1 VNVRAQ
7 GLLNAAAWI
16 EQRYGR
22 EMLAEVLASVRPATR
37 ERYVTAIAIEW
48 HPLAEFIDFM
58 EVAERV
64 TRAKDGALAR
74 EMGANGARQNLK
86 GVVKRSLFYLA
97 SPDYLLRRIAG
108 LWQQFN
114 DRGAMHLR
122 HLDDRYGILE
132 VEGVPEPHRLF
143 CATLTGWTEVVAE
156 AVGFIKPQV
165 QHRECRASGDER
177 CLWHVTWAHKAD
189 GSAAS
194 WSVPPGKKPG

>member
-7 GLLNAAAWI
+7 GLLNAAGWI
-16 EQRYGR
+16 EERHGR
-22 EMLAEVLASVRPATR
+22 ERLAECSPAVR
-37 ERYVTAIAIEW
+37 ERFVTAIAIEW
-48 HPLAEFIDFM
+48 HPVAEFIQFM

-64 TRAKDGALAR
+64 LRARDGQLAR
-74 EMGANGARQNLK
+74 EMGAHGARQNLR

-122 HLDDRYGILE
+122 HLDDKYGHLE

-156 AVGFIKPQV
+156 AVGLMQPRV
-165 QHRECRASGDER
+165 THAECRADGDAR
-177 CLWHVTWAHKAD
+177 CLWHVTWSRKAD
-189 GSAAS
+189 ATEES
-194 WSVPPGKKPG
+194 WAQGKKPGS